1 MMDFTTVATPLGI
14 FTLIADDQGLAQITL
29 PGVTGPRQTEN
40 NEITSKHPVLQSGA
54 RQITEYTNG
63 QRSVFDLPLHPH
75 GTEFQ
80 QQVWEIIKNIPY
92 GRTLSYGE
100 IARKLGDHKK
110 ARAVGGAANAN
121 PLPLVI
127 PCHRVI
133 GSNGSL
139 TGFAGGLNLKEKL
152 LQLEQKYAK
161 KR

>member
-1 MMDFTTVATPLGI
+1 MASTTVQTRFGTI
-14 FTLIADDQGLAQITL
+14 TLMADNQGLAQITL
-29 PGVTGPRQTEN
+29 PGVTEPRQTEN
-40 NEITSKHPVLQSGA
+40 NEITKHPVLQSA
-54 RQITEYTNG
+54 AQQINEYTEG
-63 QRSVFDLPLHPH
+63 HRSVFDLPLHPL

-92 GRTLSYGE
+92 GRTLSYGD
-100 IARKLGDHKK
+100 IARKLGDLNK

-133 GSNGSL
+133 GADGSL
-139 TGFAGGLNLKEKL
+139 TGFAGGLGLKEKL
-152 LQLEQKYAK
+152 LRMEWESIK